1 MRAFFFC
8 LLLLTKRPYG
18 DIFGVEY
25 TGQRRA
31 EEEER
36 LQMIQVTLCED
47 DGSLVEV
54 YKDYARRFQKE
65 KGELLTWRFL
75 SNPKEMIPEE
85 LSREDILILD
95 IEIGELNGIGLAREI
110 RKYNEQSL
118 IIFTTNYLEYALQGY
133 EVAAFRYLKKPIS
146 FEEFSGVL
154 LEAIAKHQ
162 KSARAV
168 IALRCGYDTE
178 QLRIAD
184 IMYCET
190 ERGHLRIRTQDGRE
204 VLANAGIS
212 QVEEELQSYSF
223 FRCHKACLVN
233 LAYVQ
238 KPLKCDV
245 LMKDGV
251 TLPVSK
257 YRMKDFMM
265 KLMEYWGGL
274 LR

>member
-1 MRAFFFC
+1 
-8 LLLLTKRPYG
+8 
-18 DIFGVEY
+18 
-25 TGQRRA
+25 
-31 EEEER
+31 
-36 LQMIQVTLCED
+36 MIQVTLCED
-47 DGSLVEV
+47 ESPLVEV
-54 YKDYARRFQKE
+54 CREYARRFEKE
-65 KGELLTWRFL
+65 RGELLAWRFL
-75 SNPKEMIPEE
+75 SDPKEMDPEE
-85 LSREDILILD
+85 LAREDILILD
-95 IEIGELNGIGLAREI
+95 IEIGELNGISLAREI
-110 RKYNEQSL
+110 RKYNEQCL

-146 FEEFSGVL
+146 YEEFARVL
-154 LEAIAKHQ
+154 GEAAAKHQ

-190 ERGHLRIRTQDGRE
+190 QSGHLRIRTQDGRE

-212 QVEEELQSYSF
+212 QVEEELKNYSF

-238 KPLKCDV
+238 KPLKTDV

-257 YRMKDFMM
+257 YRMKEFMM
-265 KLMEYWGGL
+265 KLMNYWGGL